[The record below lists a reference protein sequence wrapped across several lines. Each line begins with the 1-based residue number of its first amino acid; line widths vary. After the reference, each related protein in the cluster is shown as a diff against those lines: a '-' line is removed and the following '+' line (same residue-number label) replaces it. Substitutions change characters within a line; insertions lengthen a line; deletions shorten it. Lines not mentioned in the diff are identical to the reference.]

1 MGTTVR
7 LALIALLLL
16 SFASTLFAGFSVVQ
30 AQTPQGEELYES
42 HSAVEVN
49 SVP

>member
-7 LALIALLLL
+7 LVLIALLLL
-16 SFASTLFAGFSVVQ
+16 SLASALFAGCNVVQ
-30 AQTPQGEELYES
+30 AQTPQGEELYNS
-42 HSAVEVN
+42 HYAVEVN